1 MFSTLDKA
9 GIEVIRDYK
18 GLFMAS
24 LSHSLPLP
32 LTVLETE
39 TNAAITN
46 LEFALELGLDSA
58 ILEGDSEIL
67 INSLMEDSLSLAS
80 FGLLIQDV
88 KAIAKSS

>member
-1 MFSTLDKA
+1 MFTTLDKA

-39 TNAAITN
+39 TKAAITN

-58 ILEGDSEIL
+58 VLEGDSEIL

>member
-1 MFSTLDKA
+1 
-9 GIEVIRDYK
+9 
-18 GLFMAS
+18 MAS
-24 LSHSLPLP
+24 LSHSLLLP
-32 LTVLETE
+32 LTVLKTE
-39 TNAAITN
+39 TMAAITN

>member
-1 MFSTLDKA
+1 MFTTLDKA

-39 TNAAITN
+39 TMAAITN
-46 LEFALELGLDSA
+46 LESALELGLDSA

-80 FGLLIQDV
+80 FGLQIQDV

>member
-1 MFSTLDKA
+1 
-9 GIEVIRDYK
+9 
-18 GLFMAS
+18 MAS

-39 TNAAITN
+39 TKAAITN

-58 ILEGDSEIL
+58 VLEGDSEIL

>member
-1 MFSTLDKA
+1 
-9 GIEVIRDYK
+9 
-18 GLFMAS
+18 MAS

-39 TNAAITN
+39 TKAAITN